1 MRMDDNYANF
11 SALDF
16 AQEPSFI
23 RWVRAGDG
31 EAAAFWE
38 RWLSDHPDRAE
49 AVAQARR
56 IVLAL
61 RVREEEPAPQTLS
74 NIWNA
79 IQAQTE
85 EAAIKP
91 LKTSRTPLIRRLLP
105 YAAAASAALLIWFFL
120 AYNPTKVIYTENAQ
134 QLALDLPDGSKVN
147 VNAATEL
154 TYQPKNWKK
163 ERRVHLEGEAFF
175 QVEKGE
181 PFVVE
186 TPLGKVQVLG
196 TSFNVKAREGYFEVD
211 CFTGKVR
218 VTNQNG
224 STQVLNPGQSTR
236 IDLASGTLTP
246 PAAYDPGL
254 TATWREGK
262 FYFQD
267 ATLKEVFLEI
277 SRQYN
282 VEIKTNPEIL
292 RRKTTTFFELGN
304 LDSALY
310 KVCWPMQLNAERKGS
325 VVIVE

>member
-1 MRMDDNYANF
+1 MRMDDNYAHF

-31 EAAAFWE
+31 EAAVAWQ

-49 AVAQARR
+49 DIAQARR
-56 IVLAL
+56 LVLAY
-61 RVREEEPAPQTLS
+61 RVREEEPAPETLS
-74 NIWNA
+74 NIWGA

-85 EAAIKP
+85 EVTIKP
-91 LKTSRTPLIRRLLP
+91 LKTTRTPLVRRLLP

-120 AYNPTKVIYTENAQ
+120 AYNPTKVVFTENAQ
-134 QLALDLPDGSKVN
+134 QMALDLPDGSRVN

-154 TYQPKNWKK
+154 TYQPKTWKK

-181 PFVVE
+181 PFIVE
-186 TPLGKVQVLG
+186 TSLGEVEVLG

-224 STQVLNPGQSTR
+224 SKQVLNPGQSTR
-236 IDLASGTLTP
+236 IDFASGALTP
-246 PAAYDPGL
+246 PAEYNPEL

-262 FYFQD
+262 FYFQE

-277 SRQYN
+277 SRQYD
-282 VEIKTNPEIL
+282 VEIKTTPEIL
-292 RRKTTTFFELGN
+292 RRKTTTFFELRN

-310 KVCWPMQLNAERKGS
+310 KVCWPMQLHPKREGN
-325 VVIVE
+325 VVKVE

>member
-1 MRMDDNYANF
+1 MDDNYANY

-31 EAAAFWE
+31 EAASAWE
-38 RWLSDHPDRAE
+38 RWLTDHPDRAGDVE
-49 AVAQARR
+49 QARR
-56 IVLAL
+56 IVLAIQ
-61 RVREEEPAPQTLS
+61 VREAEPAPETLS
-74 NIWNA
+74 SIWNA
-79 IQAQTE
+79 IQVQTE
-85 EAAIKP
+85 EVAIKP
-91 LKTSRTPLIRRLLP
+91 MVPVRRTLVRRLIP
-105 YAAAASAALLIWFFL
+105 YAAAASVALLAWFFL
-120 AYNPTKVIYTENAQ
+120 AYNPTKVVLTENAQ
-134 QLALDLPDGSKVN
+134 QLALDLPDGSRVN

-154 TYQPKNWKK
+154 TYQPKSWKK

-181 PFVVE
+181 PFIVE
-186 TPLGKVQVLG
+186 TDLGKVEVLG
-196 TSFNVKAREGYFEVD
+196 TSFNVKSREGYFEVD

-224 STQVLNPGQSTR
+224 SMQVLNPGQSTR
-236 IDLASGTLTP
+236 IDLASGALTT
-246 PAAYDPGL
+246 PAVYDPGL

-262 FYFQD
+262 FYFQE

-282 VEIKTNPEIL
+282 VEITTAPEIL
-292 RRKTTTFFELGN
+292 GRKTTTFFELGN

-310 KVCWPMQLNAERKGS
+310 KVCWPMQLNAKREGN
-325 VVIVE
+325 VVNVE